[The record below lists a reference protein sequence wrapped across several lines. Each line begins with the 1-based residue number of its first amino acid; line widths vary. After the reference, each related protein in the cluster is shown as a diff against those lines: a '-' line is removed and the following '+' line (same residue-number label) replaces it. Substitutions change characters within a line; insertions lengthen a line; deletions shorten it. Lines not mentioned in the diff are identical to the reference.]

1 MSLTFFFRIMLRL
14 ICPGSCYNL
23 TSIGLTHE
31 RVRATMRI
39 GKNLQK
45 FLLVTIALF
54 FAVSLLIRVTKFHNF
69 LGFNRADI
77 RDKFVA
83 ITYDDGPYPPYT
95 NQLLD
100 VLDRYQVKA
109 TFFEIGRNIEK
120 HPEIVPMIIARGNEL
135 GNHSY
140 SHKDMMFKPREFL
153 LSEIAK
159 TDKLLLELGVKQES
173 ISFRP
178 PWGRRFVV
186 LPYLLSQMHKKLIMW
201 DVDSQDYE
209 KTHSAEDIA
218 NRVINNV
225 RSGSIV
231 VMHDGGG
238 DRSKTVAATDMI
250 VKTLQSK
257 GYAFKTVSELLK

>member
-1 MSLTFFFRIMLRL
+1 MAS
-14 ICPGSCYNL
+14 
-23 TSIGLTHE
+23 
-31 RVRATMRI
+31 A
-39 GKNLQK
+39 
-45 FLLVTIALF
+45 
-54 FAVSLLIRVTKFHNF
+54 LLIKITKFHNF
-69 LGFNRADI
+69 LGFNRADTE
-77 RDKFVA
+77 DKVVA

-120 HPEIVPMIIARGNEL
+120 HPEIVPRIIARGDEL
-135 GNHSY
+135 ANHSY

-153 LSEIAK
+153 LAEISK
-159 TDKLLLELGVKQES
+159 TDKLLRDLGVKQDS

-178 PWGRRFVV
+178 PWGRRFLV
-186 LPYLLSQMHKKLIMW
+186 LSYLLSQMHKKLIMW

-209 KTHSAEDIA
+209 KTHTVEDIA
-218 NRVINNV
+218 NQVINHV

-238 DRSKTVAATDMI
+238 DRSKTVAATEII
-250 VKTLQSK
+250 VKTLQSQ
-257 GYAFKTVSELLK
+257 GYKFKTVSELLKN

>member
-1 MSLTFFFRIMLRL
+1 
-14 ICPGSCYNL
+14 
-23 TSIGLTHE
+23 
-31 RVRATMRI
+31 MRI

-45 FLLVTIALF
+45 FLLWTLALF
-54 FAVSLLIRVTKFHNF
+54 FAVSLLIRVTKFNNYF
-69 LGFNRADI
+69 GFNRADTEQ
-77 RDKFVA
+77 KVVA
-83 ITYDDGPYPPYT
+83 LTYDDGPYPPYT

-100 VLDRYQVKA
+100 ILDRYQVKA

-140 SHKDMMFKPREFL
+140 SHKDMMFKPREYL
-153 LSEIAK
+153 LSEIEK
-159 TDKLLLELGVKQES
+159 TDKLLQEVGVKQDS

-186 LPYLLSQMHKKLIMW
+186 LSYLVSQMHKKLIMW

-209 KTHSAEDIA
+209 KTHTVEDIA
-218 NRVINNV
+218 NRVIDNV

-238 DRSKTVAATDMI
+238 DRSKTVAATEMI
-250 VKTLQSK
+250 VKALQSK
-257 GYAFKTVSELLK
+257 GYSFKTVSELLK

>member
-1 MSLTFFFRIMLRL
+1 
-14 ICPGSCYNL
+14 
-23 TSIGLTHE
+23 
-31 RVRATMRI
+31 MRI
-39 GKNLQK
+39 GKNLK
-45 FLLVTIALF
+45 KVLPIIIALF
-54 FAVSLLIRVTKFHNF
+54 FASTLLIKVTKINNVF
-69 LGFNRADI
+69 GFNRADI
-77 RDKFVA
+77 QEKVVA
-83 ITYDDGPYPPYT
+83 LTYDDGPYPPYT

-100 VLDRYQVKA
+100 ILDRYQVKA

-140 SHKDMMFKPREFL
+140 SHKDMMFKPREYL

-159 TDKLLLELGVKQES
+159 TDKLLQELGVKQDS

-186 LPYLLSQMHKKLIMW
+186 LSYLLSQMHKKLIMW

-209 KTHSAEDIA
+209 KTHTAEEIA
-218 NRVINNV
+218 NRVIDNV

-257 GYAFKTVSELLK
+257 GYAFKTVSELLKN